1 MNTHQVGNDAH
12 QVGTDRPGGV
22 RVSDTDGRNAPKTPV
37 SRARWGWLLAVCVL
51 AVAAYVLYPRV
62 IQGQARAAAQA
73 QGGRMGPMA
82 IPVVGAVAE
91 LGNVPVYLNGLGTV
105 TSLNTVT
112 VHTRVDGQLDSVM
125 FKEGQLVH
133 KGEVLA
139 QIDPRPYQVQLMQAE
154 GQLAKDQAALKNAQ
168 MDLQRYQALYAQ
180 DAVPQQQLATQAAT
194 VNQDQGAIKS
204 DEAQVDSAKLN
215 LTYSR
220 ITSPIT
226 GRVGLRLVDPG
237 NIVHAG
243 DPNGLV
249 VITQRQPIGVVFT
262 LPENSLPPV
271 LQQLH
276 QGKTLPVEAWDSDLK
291 TKLAA
296 GALLT
301 IDNQID
307 PTTGTIRLKA
317 VFPNANESLFPDQFV
332 NARLLLDT
340 LNGVVVVPA
349 AAIQRNQ
356 QSTFVYVVEPDKTV
370 ALQTVDVRLTEG
382 DNAAIA
388 SGLKPGETVVIEGVD
403 KLQPGTKVAVRLT
416 GPNPNAP
423 ARGAPAEGAAA
434 DQSQQGTGSR
444 ASSPRQAVGDR
455 GNR

>member
-1 MNTHQVGNDAH
+1 MWDPASAGL
-12 QVGTDRPGGV
+12 
-22 RVSDTDGRNAPKTPV
+22 
-37 SRARWGWLLAVCVL
+37 RWSAFIALCVL
-51 AVAAYVLYPRV
+51 VVAAYVLYPRV
-62 IQGQARAAAQA
+62 IHGQARVAAQA
-73 QGGRMGPMA
+73 RGGRMGPMTV
-82 IPVVGAVAE
+82 PVVGAVAQ

-125 FKEGQLVH
+125 FKEGQMVH
-133 KGEVLA
+133 KGDVLA

-180 DAVPQQQLATQAAT
+180 DAVPQQQLATQVAT
-194 VNQDQGAIKS
+194 VTQDEGAIES
-204 DEAQVDSAKLN
+204 DQAQVDNAKLN

-237 NIVHAG
+237 NIVHAS
-243 DPNGLV
+243 DPSGLV
-249 VITQRQPIGVVFT
+249 VITERQPIAVLFT
-262 LPENSLPPV
+262 IPENSLPPV

-276 QGKTLPVEAWDSDLK
+276 QGRTLPVEAWDSDLK
-291 TKLAA
+291 TKLAT
-296 GALLT
+296 GTLLT
-301 IDNQID
+301 VDNQID

-317 VFPNANESLFPDQFV
+317 VFPNGNESLFPDQFV

-340 LNGVVVVPA
+340 LKDIVVVPA

-356 QSTFVYVVEPDKTV
+356 QSTFVYVVKPDKTV

-382 DNAAIA
+382 DNAAID
-388 SGLKPGETVVIEGVD
+388 SGLQPGDTVVVEGVD
-403 KLQPGTKVAVRLT
+403 KLQPGTRVAVQLS
-416 GPNPNAP
+416 GPNANGPQ
-423 ARGAPAEGAAA
+423 RGAPTPGAIAA
-434 DQSQQGTGSR
+434 QSPQGTGR
-444 ASSPRQAVGDR
+444 ASSPRHDGSHRGDQ
-455 GNR
+455 